1 MLFKNDLRMKQTL
14 QLDFQWNSLIHYCNT
29 MDEANH
35 ASDLQV
41 IVLRLANLHSI
52 ADAPTASIA

>member
-1 MLFKNDLRMKQTL
+1 MKQTL
-14 QLDFQWNSLIHYCNT
+14 QLDFQWNSLIHYCHT